1 MAART
6 YIRNRKEVKDLSDS
20 ISKTNYIQDQL
31 ETLFKSANDRID
43 GANRK
48 IRDLESRIAKL
59 ENP

>member
-1 MAART
+1 MAARS
-6 YIRNRKEVKDLSDS
+6 YIRNRKEVKNLSDS

-43 GANRK
+43 RANRK
-48 IRDLESRIAKL
+48 IRNLESRIAKL